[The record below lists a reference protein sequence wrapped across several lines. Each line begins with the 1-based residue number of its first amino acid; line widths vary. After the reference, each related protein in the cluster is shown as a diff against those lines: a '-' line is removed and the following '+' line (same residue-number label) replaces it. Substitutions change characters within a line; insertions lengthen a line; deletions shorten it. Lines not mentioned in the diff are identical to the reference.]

1 MLRRHL
7 AAAAVAVLAFA
18 GLGRPALAQTTPP
31 PAAPVEIQFW
41 HGLPQPLGGLLE
53 KIVADFN
60 ASQTQYRVVPTF
72 RGTYPET
79 MVGAVAAFRS
89 STAPHIVQMYEV
101 GTGTMLAAGRAI
113 RPVHELL
120 SSTGISID
128 FNDYL
133 PPVRGY
139 YQAADGRQMSMPFN
153 SSTAVMFYNKD
164 LFQRAGL
171 DPNAPPKTWA
181 EVEAAARKL
190 KAAGISCP
198 MTTSWPAWIQVEQV
212 LAMHNQPLA
221 TLANGFR
228 GLNAEMRLAGPLMVR
243 HMQNLVEW
251 QRQGLFRYGGR
262 DAAADGLFPSGECAM
277 AFASSGLRARI
288 VREGR
293 FQWGT
298 AMLPYYGD
306 VAGAP
311 RNSIIGGASF
321 WVMNKGPNAGATGG
335 RSAEEWRGVASF
347 FRYIASP
354 EVDAKWHQDT
364 GYVPVRRASYDVARR
379 AGYYQQNPGAE
390 VAIEQLLRG
399 GAATENSR
407 GIRLGGYVEIRTII
421 QEEMEKA
428 FQAQQ
433 SAQQAMEAANT
444 RANAVLRNFE
454 RQNARAAQ

>member
-7 AAAAVAVLAFA
+7 AAAALAVLALA
-18 GLGRPALAQTTPP
+18 GFNRPAPAQPAPAAP

-53 KIVADFN
+53 KIVSDFN
-60 ASQTQYRVVPTF
+60 ASQRQYRVVPSF
-72 RGTYPET
+72 RGSYPET
-79 MVGAVAAFRS
+79 MVGAVAAFRANA
-89 STAPHIVQMYEV
+89 APHIVQMYEV

-120 SSTGISID
+120 AATGVNID

-133 PPVRGY
+133 APVRGY

-153 SSTAVMFYNKD
+153 SSTAIMFYNKD
-164 LFQRAGL
+164 MFSRAGL
-171 DPNAPPKTWA
+171 DPNSPPKTWQ

-190 KAAGISCP
+190 KEAGISCP

-221 TLANGFR
+221 TQANGFR
-228 GLNAEMRLAGPLMVR
+228 GMNAEMRLAGPLMVR

-277 AFASSGLRARI
+277 AFASSGLRARV
-288 VREGR
+288 VREAR
-293 FQWGT
+293 FQWGA
-298 AMLPYYGD
+298 AMLPYYSD
-306 VAGAP
+306 VQGAP

-321 WVMNKGPNAGATGG
+321 WAMNKGAAANATRTEA
-335 RSAEEWRGVASF
+335 EWRGVAEF

-364 GYVPVRRASYDVARR
+364 GYVPVRRASYELSRR
-379 AGYYQQNPGAE
+379 QGYYTQNPGSD
-390 VAIEQLLRG
+390 VAIEQLIRG
-399 GAATENSR
+399 GAATDNSR

-428 FQAQQ
+428 FQAGQ

-444 RANAVLRNFE
+444 RANAVLRTFE
-454 RQNARAAQ
+454 RQNSRPQ